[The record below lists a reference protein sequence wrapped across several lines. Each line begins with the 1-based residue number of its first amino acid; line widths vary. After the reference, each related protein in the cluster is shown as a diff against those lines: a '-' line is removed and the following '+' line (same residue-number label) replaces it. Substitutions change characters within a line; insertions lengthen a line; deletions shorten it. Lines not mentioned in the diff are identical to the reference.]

1 MWLYDFCF
9 NFVIVDI
16 SLYQC
21 IFYLFSKQIRKKRLI
36 RDIRATFEQEEDIII
51 IDFQNSDAWK
61 IQFKIVINFI
71 FSKDAEEERVMHSTS
86 DNITFTPDGDAN
98 DVIDELFES
107 LRSSYQGNLETS
119 MTGSDFN

>member
-1 MWLYDFCF
+1 M
-9 NFVIVDI
+9 
-16 SLYQC
+16 YQC
-21 IFYLFSKQIRKKRLI
+21 IFYLFSKQKRKKRLI

-61 IQFKIVINFI
+61 IQFKIAINFI